1 MLRKR
6 LIFTLIYN
14 NGFFTQSRN
23 FRLQNVGDLNW
34 LNNNYNFSEIS
45 KSIDELIIIDATKKS
60 KDINRFSEI
69 LNKLSENVFIPITA
83 GGGIRSVN
91 DAKVLFSN
99 GADKLLLNTTIYND
113 KLFVEEL
120 ASIFGEQSLIAS
132 VDYKTNGDKTYVYIQ
147 NGEKMI
153 EYNLIDYIKRL
164 NDFPIGEIFLNSI
177 DKDGTGFG
185 YDINTIKNVT
195 LNLNKPLII
204 SGGAGNF
211 KHLVDGLKISQV
223 SAVSTANLFNFMGT
237 ILPESRNE
245 LLNKGYN
252 LADWTKNS
260 NYET

>member
-14 NGFFTQSRN
+14 DGFFTQSRN
-23 FRLQNVGDLNW
+23 FRLQKVGDLNW
-34 LNNNYNFSEIS
+34 LNNNYNFSKIS

-60 KDINRFSEI
+60 KDIIRFSET
-69 LNKLSENVFIPITA
+69 LNKLTENVFIPITA

-99 GADKLLLNTTIYND
+99 GADKILLNTTIYND
-113 KLFVEEL
+113 KFLIEEL
-120 ASIFGEQSLIAS
+120 ASFFGEQSLIAS
-132 VDYKTNGDKTYVYIQ
+132 VDYKTIDDQTCVYTH
-147 NGEKMI
+147 NGEKKI
-153 EYNLIDYIKRL
+153 EYSLINYIRRI
-164 NDFPIGEIFLNSI
+164 NNFPIGEIYLNSI

-185 YDINTIKNVT
+185 YDINTIKNVSKQV
-195 LNLNKPLII
+195 NKPLII

-211 KHLVDGLKISQV
+211 KHLVDGLNIDQV
-223 SAVSTANLFNFMGT
+223 SAVSTANLFNFMGS

-260 NYET
+260 KYET